1 MVLVPGN
8 NPIDVDTRAKER
20 TSEHERQVAS
30 GSAERELAA
39 ERGDTPPSSSG
50 RDQVSIVD
58 RVRRWFARR

>member
-8 NPIDVDTRAKER
+8 NPIDVDTRANER
-20 TSEHERQVAS
+20 TSEHERQVAA
-30 GSAERELAA
+30 GRAERELADG
-39 ERGDTPPSSSG
+39 RGDATRSPPG

>member
-30 GSAERELAA
+30 GAAERKLAA
-39 ERGDTPPSSSG
+39 EREDAGHPPPA
-50 RDQVSIVD
+50 REQVSIVG
-58 RVRRWFARR
+58 RVRRWFRRR